1 MKFVRVTQANQMTK
15 RKIRNAIFMVSYNML
30 KSFAQNYKITELK
43 LNILKKLLEILKNL
57 AMNRLTILIV
67 CLKDI
72 RDNKKIAQMK
82 LKN

>member
-1 MKFVRVTQANQMTK
+1 MIK
-15 RKIRNAIFMVSYNML
+15 RKIRNATFMVSYNML

-57 AMNRLTILIV
+57 AMNRLTILIA

-72 RDNKKIAQMK
+72 RDNKKIA
-82 LKN
+82 